1 MPGDELHVKL
11 IVPDTGPLIMKKKLP
26 VLKTDKE
33 AETFVATADLTQ
45 YDLSDMRPLQYE
57 FQPKS
62 QSVTMRLPVL
72 LVEAVKQEAT
82 RVGIP
87 YQRYIR
93 QVFEAALHHRR

>member
-1 MPGDELHVKL
+1 
-11 IVPDTGPLIMKKKLP
+11 MKKKFP

-33 AETFVATADLTQ
+33 AEAFVATADLTQ

-57 FQPKS
+57 FQPKA
-62 QSVTMRLPVL
+62 QRVTMRLPIS
-72 LVEAVKQEAT
+72 LVEAVEQEAA

-93 QVFEAALHHRR
+93 QVLEAALRHRR